1 MLPLRAFGRG
11 CALSEARTIG
21 IVVAEEP
28 GSDTAIARRSG
39 IVTAFVGRTL
49 RGPIDRPVGIR
60 SYADFH
66 QIFGGLWQPST
77 LSYAVEQFFE
87 NGGREAIIVRV
98 VNGGRPATISLPCG
112 REVLTL
118 VAQSP
123 GSREALR
130 ASVDYDNIAP
140 NEEDRFNLVVQ
151 RVRAIGSEHIEDQEI
166 FRRVSCMPGS
176 SRFIAS
182 ALQES
187 MLLRVR
193 GDVPATRPDRTFR
206 AGARHPIG
214 YIDSNPD
221 GDDGAPLTD
230 YDIIGSSER
239 DTGLFALR
247 GLPEID
253 FICVPPLS
261 REQDVGASV
270 LVVASQLCRDH
281 RAILVVDPPANWQT
295 CDDAVRGLRELSL
308 RNENAIMCFPRVLA
322 YDRLRARYEVFAN
335 CGAVAGA
342 LVRMEQT
349 RPWHLPE
356 PDDELLLR
364 PGSRPARI
372 LTEVERHRL
381 ATHGINPIQS
391 LRAAN
396 PQPTPLRTLARGAAG
411 SAEGNLLTPRRRAL
425 LTMSSLEAGTRWAM
439 FEAGDRRV
447 WPRLERQVRMF
458 LQPLAAVQLF
468 GAGPS
473 DDAFHVV
480 CDERLN
486 TEEDLAEGRVN
497 VLIGLRSTRAEAYQS
512 FLITHGI
519 EGSSLRMVR
528 SNWLPAG
535 TRMSVHAAA
544 PAPADDDITV
554 PRRTLTAAEAL
565 VRARRVSSRR
575 TGAPIIPVV
584 GPLAPQSAAADGST
598 AQAPRADAPPPP
610 AGAHAPSARVTTEP
624 QSPESIATV
633 TAGVGP
639 LAEPATSRSL
649 DRDDIARFYRDLHS
663 PRE

>member
-1 MLPLRAFGRG
+1 LP
-11 CALSEARTIG
+11 EARGIG

-39 IVTAFVGRTL
+39 TVTAFVGRTL
-49 RGPIDRPVGIR
+49 RGPIDRPVAVQ
-60 SYADFH
+60 SYAEFH

-77 LSYAVEQFFE
+77 LSYAIEQFFE
-87 NGGREAIIVRV
+87 NGGREAIVVRV
-98 VNGGRPATISLPCG
+98 ANGGRPATISLPCG

-118 VAQSP
+118 IAQSP

-151 RVRAIGSEHIEDQEI
+151 RVRAVGSEHIEDQEI
-166 FRRVSCMPGS
+166 FRRVSCLPGS
-176 SRFIAS
+176 TRFVAT

-187 MLLRVR
+187 MLLRVH
-193 GDVPATRPDRTFR
+193 GAVPTTRPDRTFR

-230 YDIIGSSER
+230 YDIIGSVER
-239 DTGLFALR
+239 GTGLFALR

-253 FICVPPLS
+253 FVCVPPLS

-270 LVVASQLCRDH
+270 LVVASQLCRDQ
-281 RAILVVDPPANWQT
+281 RAILVVDPPAPWQT
-295 CDDAVRGLRELSL
+295 CEDAIRGLRELSL
-308 RNENAIMCFPRVLA
+308 QNENAIMCFPRVLA

-349 RPWHLPE
+349 RPWHRPE
-356 PDDELLLR
+356 RDDELLLR

-372 LTEVERHRL
+372 LTEVERQRL
-381 ATHGINPIQS
+381 AGHGINPIQS

-396 PQPTPLRTLARGAAG
+396 PQPTPLRTLARGTAG
-411 SAEGNLLTPRRRAL
+411 SADGNLLTPRRRVL
-425 LTMSSLEAGTRWAM
+425 LTMTSLEAGTRWAM

-447 WPRLERQVRMF
+447 WPRLERQVRTF
-458 LQPLAAVQLF
+458 LQPLAAMQLF
-468 GAGPS
+468 GAGPPE
-473 DDAFHVV
+473 DAFYVV

-497 VLIGLRSTRAEAYQS
+497 VLVGLRSTRSADYQS

-519 EGSSLRMVR
+519 EGSSLRSVR

-535 TRMSVHAAA
+535 TRMTVHT
-544 PAPADDDITV
+544 PVPREPEVKSDDDITV
-554 PRRTLTAAEAL
+554 PRRTLNAAEAL
-565 VRARRVSSRR
+565 VRRVASRR
-575 TGAPIIPVV
+575 SGEPIIPVV
-584 GPLAPQSAAADGST
+584 GPLAPE
-598 AQAPRADAPPPP
+598 P
-610 AGAHAPSARVTTEP
+610 A
-624 QSPESIATV
+624 
-633 TAGVGP
+633 
-639 LAEPATSRSL
+639 PATSPREPDVSEAREPSAGNSSPRESPARESTAENPLAVPPATRSL
-649 DRDDIARFYRDLHS
+649 DRDDIARFYRDLNG
-663 PRE
+663 PRQ

>member
-1 MLPLRAFGRG
+1 MVGGGELP
-11 CALSEARTIG
+11 EARTIG

-39 IVTAFVGRTL
+39 TVTAFVGRTL

-60 SYADFH
+60 SFADFH

-112 REVLTL
+112 REILTL

-140 NEEDRFNLVVQ
+140 NEDDRFNLVVQ

-176 SRFIAS
+176 SRFVVN

-239 DTGLFALR
+239 GTGLFALR

-281 RAILVVDPPANWQT
+281 RAFLVVDPPANWQS

-308 RNENAIMCFPRVLA
+308 QNQNAIMCFPRVLA
-322 YDRLRARYEVFAN
+322 YDRLRACYEVFAN

-349 RPWHLPE
+349 RPWHRAE

-372 LTEVERHRL
+372 LNEAERHRL

-411 SAEGNLLTPRRRAL
+411 NAEGNLLTPRRRAL

-447 WPRLERQVRMF
+447 WPRLERQVRTF
-458 LQPLAAVQLF
+458 LQPLATSQLF
-468 GAGPS
+468 GAGPPE
-473 DDAFHVV
+473 DAFYVV

-486 TEEDLAEGRVN
+486 TEEDLTEGRVN
-497 VLIGLRSTRAEAYQS
+497 VLVGLKSTRAAEYQS

-535 TRMSVHAAA
+535 TRMSVHAA
-544 PAPADDDITV
+544 PPEPGVPADDDITV
-554 PRRTLTAAEAL
+554 PRRTLSAAEAL

-584 GPLAPQSAAADGST
+584 GPLAPQWTATELPTERSTSAEAPPTAAAAATEALPAESAIPGV
-598 AQAPRADAPPPP
+598 APAASSP
-610 AGAHAPSARVTTEP
+610 AV
-624 QSPESIATV
+624 
-633 TAGVGP
+633 
-639 LAEPATSRSL
+639 PAAARSL
-649 DRDDIARFYRDLHS
+649 DRDDIARFYRDLNR
-663 PRE
+663 PGE

>member
-1 MLPLRAFGRG
+1 LP
-11 CALSEARTIG
+11 EARGSG

-39 IVTAFVGRTL
+39 TVTAFVGRTL
-49 RGPIDRPVGIR
+49 RGPIDRPVAVQ
-60 SYADFH
+60 SYAEFH

-77 LSYAVEQFFE
+77 LAYAVEQFFE
-87 NGGREAIIVRV
+87 YGGREAIVVRV

-118 VAQSP
+118 IAQSP

-151 RVRAIGSEHIEDQEI
+151 RVRAVGSEHIEDQEI
-166 FRRVSCMPGS
+166 FRRVSCLPGS
-176 SRFIAS
+176 TRFVAT
-182 ALQES
+182 ALKES
-187 MLLRVR
+187 MLVRVH
-193 GDVPATRPDRTFR
+193 GPVATIRPDRTFR

-230 YDIIGSSER
+230 YDIIGSAER
-239 DTGLFALR
+239 GTGLFALR

-253 FICVPPLS
+253 FVCVPPLS
-261 REQDVGASV
+261 REQDVGPSV
-270 LVVASQLCRDH
+270 LVVASQLCRDQ
-281 RAILVVDPPANWQT
+281 RAILVVDPPAHWQT
-295 CDDAVRGLRELSL
+295 CEDAIRGLRELSL
-308 RNENAIMCFPRVLA
+308 QNENAIMCFPRVLA
-322 YDRLRARYEVFAN
+322 YDRLRARYEIFAN

-349 RPWHLPE
+349 RPWHCAE

-372 LTEVERHRL
+372 LTEIERQRL
-381 ATHGINPIQS
+381 AGHGINPIQS
-391 LRAAN
+391 IRAAN
-396 PQPTPLRTLARGAAG
+396 PQPTPLRTLARGTAG
-411 SAEGNLLTPRRRAL
+411 SSDGNLLTSRRRVL
-425 LTMSSLEAGTRWAM
+425 LTMTSLEAGTRWAM

-447 WPRLERQVRMF
+447 WPRLERQVRTF

-473 DDAFHVV
+473 EDAFYVV

-486 TEEDLAEGRVN
+486 TAEDLAEGRVN
-497 VLIGLRSTRAEAYQS
+497 VLVGLRSTRSGDYQS

-519 EGSSLRMVR
+519 EGSSLRTVR

-535 TRMSVHAAA
+535 TRMTVHAPAA
-544 PAPADDDITV
+544 REPEVAKEDDITV
-554 PRRTLTAAEAL
+554 PRRTLQAAEWL
-565 VRARRVSSRR
+565 VRRVASRR
-575 TGAPIIPVV
+575 SGKPIIPIV
-584 GPLAPQSAAADGST
+584 GPLAPQRSSATSSGAPAAAAAAGDSPLRDSPLQPSAMQPSRAGDST
-598 AQAPRADAPPPP
+598 PGNPLAVPP
-610 AGAHAPSARVTTEP
+610 AT
-624 QSPESIATV
+624 
-633 TAGVGP
+633 
-639 LAEPATSRSL
+639 RSL
-649 DRDDIARFYRDLHS
+649 DRDDIARFYRDLHG
-663 PRE
+663 PGH